1 MSDPQDQHP
10 LWLGNQPL
18 ILASGSRTRF
28 DLLIAAGIPVQ
39 IIKANIDERELEASL
54 EKRQTSVKQIAIQLA
69 SAKALD
75 VSKRNLGRFV
85 LGADQT
91 LACAGVKLHK
101 PINRAAAFEQ
111 IAFLSNRTHQLH
123 SAATI
128 VFDQKTVAHFVGT
141 ASLTMRHLSPDMI
154 ERYLDAADD
163 AVTTSVGGYQLENL
177 GIHLFSKITGDQST
191 ILGLP
196 MLKTLEAFRK
206 LELVI

>member
-10 LWLGNQPL
+10 LWLANQPL

-28 DLLIAAGIPVQ
+28 DLLISAGIPVQ
-39 IIKANIDERELEASL
+39 ISKADVDERELEASL
-54 EKRQTSVKQIAIQLA
+54 EKRQASPKQIAIHLA

-75 VSKRNLGRFV
+75 VSKKNPGRFV

-123 SAATI
+123 SAVAI
-128 VFDQKTVAHFVGT
+128 VFDQKTVARFVGT
-141 ASLTMRHLSPDMI
+141 ASLTMRDLSPEMI
-154 ERYLDAADD
+154 ERYLDAAGET
-163 AVTTSVGGYQLENL
+163 VTTSVGGYQLERM
-177 GIHLFSKITGDQST
+177 GIHLFLKTTGDQST

-196 MLKTLEAFRK
+196 MLKTLAAFRK
-206 LELVI
+206 LELVS